1 MSSITPSDELK
12 SPIDLEPAR
21 PDLKSDLN
29 ISSDKAQEP
38 PQEESS
44 FEEVLDTP
52 EELKTPEEI
61 KSIDKNSSGKLDIN
75 FFDLCI
81 NYFSFIF
88 SYIDKLFLDI
98 NFPYNMCLI
107 IKLKRYSDVENTRR
121 Q

>member
-1 MSSITPSDELK
+1 MSSINPSDELK

-75 FFDLCI
+75 IFRFVYRIFPLFFYLWKTYSRLTGI
-81 NYFSFIF
+81 IHSYF
-88 SYIDKLFLDI
+88 YQAQKTQ
-98 NFPYNMCLI
+98 C
-107 IKLKRYSDVENTRR
+107 R
-121 Q
+121 